1 MTVNN
6 RREGIIPITHT
17 EIMLVLA
24 VVLLLLLVAS
34 NTNWRARYAQ
44 AEESIASLVER
55 EEMSPETLEEQQR
68 QLDLGREVK
77 DALVRAGV
85 APGEEQAALTPEDI
99 TAIEKLVE
107 DNNRADQALAE
118 VEETINSARSEM
130 ESQDE
135 QQSDVASRAQR
146 IEQLAANAR
155 IGEMVRRTMEGADQ
169 DVVDESASI
178 EDLERRVRRLLGD
191 ASAESTVTGDAGEG
205 DLVGFNP
212 CWPGDVA
219 RDNRRYYFAYDLT
232 YADNRYQIEPHIDW
246 NQRIPV
252 IVAALSGELAILH
265 DYPTEAVL
273 PEALVSFGTSVE
285 RALAP
290 LRELDSGN
298 DYPSDCRLAVTLNA
312 EAPLSVAEFVS
323 VDVGLYPVIRR

>member
-34 NTNWRARYAQ
+34 NTNWRARFAQ
-44 AEESIASLVER
+44 AEENIASLVER

-85 APGEEQAALTPEDI
+85 APSEEQPALTSEDI

-107 DNNRADQALAE
+107 DKNRADQALAE

-155 IGEMVRRTMEGADQ
+155 IGELVRRTMEGADQ
-169 DVVDESASI
+169 DVADESASVEEI
-178 EDLERRVRRLLGD
+178 ERRVRILLGD
-191 ASAESTVTGDAGEG
+191 AAAESTVTDDAGEG

-212 CWPGDVA
+212 CWPGDAA
-219 RDNRRYYFAYDLT
+219 RDNRRYYFAYDVT
-232 YADNRYQIEPHIDW
+232 YADNRYYIEPHLDW

-252 IVAALSGELAILH
+252 IVAALSDDLAILH
-265 DYPTEAVL
+265 DYPTGAVS
-273 PEALVSFGTSVE
+273 PDALVSFGRSVE
-285 RALAP
+285 QALAP
-290 LRELDSGN
+290 LREVDSGN

-323 VDVGLYPVIRR
+323 VDVGLYPVIR

>member
-1 MTVNN
+1 MTMNN

-34 NTNWRARYAQ
+34 NTNWRVRFAQ
-44 AEESIASLVER
+44 AEEIIDSLEER
-55 EEMSPETLEEQQR
+55 EEMSPETLVEQQR

-85 APGEEQAALTPEDI
+85 APSEDKATLTPEDI

-107 DNNRADQALAE
+107 DNNRIDQALAE
-118 VEETINSARSEM
+118 VEATINGARSEI

-169 DVVDESASI
+169 DVVNESASI
-178 EDLERRVRRLLGD
+178 EELERRVRRLLGD
-191 ASAESTVTGDAGEG
+191 AAAESAVTGDAGEG

-212 CWPGDVA
+212 CWPGDAA
-219 RDNRRYYFAYDLT
+219 RDNRRYYFAYNLT

-252 IVAALSGELAILH
+252 IDAALSGELAIMH
-265 DYPTEAVL
+265 DYPTEAVS
-273 PEALVSFGTSVE
+273 PEALVGS
-285 RALAP
+285 
-290 LRELDSGN
+290 
-298 DYPSDCRLAVTLNA
+298 YP
-312 EAPLSVAEFVS
+312 P
-323 VDVGLYPVIRR
+323 PPH